1 MQTFAL
7 LCCVFVGSVSTAWN
21 YMWVGTLP
29 AGGLPCGSDCSYGRL
44 VANWWLYIGGARNCY
59 QCQCWLH
66 MFLIR
71 ALCNPHGQLS
81 WLLLG
86 SEFWCSYPNDHRW
99 RWMSR
104 KRTMIITTMIGQ
116 VCVGV
121 GKCNVSFEGIA
132 FGREGARQ
140 HWTQSYYTVYCTMH
154 IWHIISCTSYIIY
167 QFVWRIQYTIQW
179 PGAALESFFNC
190 CSAIR
195 QIASLQLDNCS
206 GWYTNASI
214 EAILNVHCM
223 ELLRR
228 NPNVQK

>member
-116 VCVGV
+116 VCVWAWE
-121 GKCNVSFEGIA
+121 NVMYRLKELHLGERRGGSTTLNTIILYGLLYHAHMPHHFMYQLYHVPVWLA
-132 FGREGARQ
+132 N
-140 HWTQSYYTVYCTMH
+140 TVYYTMT
-154 IWHIISCTSYIIY
+154 
-167 QFVWRIQYTIQW
+167 
-179 PGAALESFFNC
+179 G
-190 CSAIR
+190 CSAGI
-195 QIASLQLDNCS
+195 
-206 GWYTNASI
+206 
-214 EAILNVHCM
+214 VF
-223 ELLRR
+223 
-228 NPNVQK
+228 

>member
-1 MQTFAL
+1 MGSFEASSYDRLCRL
-7 LCCVFVGSVSTAWN
+7 LHFCVVCLLGQSQQHEIICGWA
-21 YMWVGTLP
+21 LP

-140 HWTQSYYTVYCTMH
+140 HWTQSYYMIYFVYILTAESWFAVFYSAFMVGYWLWVEYFG
-154 IWHIISCTSYIIY
+154 IQRNDYSY
-167 QFVWRIQYTIQW
+167 FVGFPVFNLVRI
-179 PGAALESFFNC
+179 ENNC
-190 CSAIR
+190 QA
-195 QIASLQLDNCS
+195 NC
-206 GWYTNASI
+206 
-214 EAILNVHCM
+214 
-223 ELLRR
+223 LL
-228 NPNVQK
+228 